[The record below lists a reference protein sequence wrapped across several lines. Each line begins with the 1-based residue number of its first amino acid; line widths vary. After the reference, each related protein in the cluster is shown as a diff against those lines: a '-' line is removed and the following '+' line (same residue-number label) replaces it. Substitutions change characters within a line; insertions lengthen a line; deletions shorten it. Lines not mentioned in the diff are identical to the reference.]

1 MHADAEVDTNG
12 NKTNAIIMS
21 SAAYAQIEIRAMI
34 DTPYIFLGT
43 GTRTSTDS
51 FNKMMHYQVTQK
63 LIIPYIMHTV

>member
-34 DTPYIFLGT
+34 DTPYIFFRNWHT
-43 GTRTSTDS
+43 
-51 FNKMMHYQVTQK
+51 NKHR
-63 LIIPYIMHTV
+63 LI